1 MKSQSGSQQPLLQY
15 SQGGILITFNSIQKT
30 KIDPFKG
37 EQKYWEA
44 DQIKVSDNPTRD
56 EIIEAIIG
64 TNFSIKNEIAFIN
77 NNNKGDKKSIDE
89 YQGYQTCRDVAKGIA
104 DDVLTAIKK

>member
-37 EQKYWEA
+37 EQKYQEKE
-44 DQIKVSDNPTRD
+44 IKR
-56 EIIEAIIG
+56 G
-64 TNFSIKNEIAFIN
+64 
-77 NNNKGDKKSIDE
+77 
-89 YQGYQTCRDVAKGIA
+89 
-104 DDVLTAIKK
+104 